1 MSLESVFSGL
11 TDAMTGAPVVALA
24 AAFAWGV
31 LSIVLSPCHLTSI
44 PLIVGYLQGGG
55 PVRPRRAAGLAVL
68 FAVGTLLSIA
78 LIGVLTAAAG
88 RMLGD
93 LGAWGNYAVA
103 VVFFVFGLH
112 LLDVLPMPEAWRP
125 APGQPGRGAVGAFL
139 FGFVFGV
146 ALGPCTFGFMAPV
159 LGVTF
164 SMAESAPAFAV
175 GVLLLFG
182 LGHCAVIALAG
193 VSGTWVQRWLDWQNG
208 TPGAKW
214 LRRTCGGL
222 VLAGGVYL
230 IMSTR

>member
-1 MSLESVFSGL
+1 MNLESVFSGL
-11 TDAMTGAPVVALA
+11 TDAMAGAPVVALA

-31 LSIVLSPCHLTSI
+31 LSIVLSPCHLASI

-55 PVRPRRAAGLAVL
+55 AVQPRRAAGLATL
-68 FAVGTLLSIA
+68 FAVGILLSIA
-78 LIGVLTAAAG
+78 LIGLLTAAAG

-112 LLDVLPMPEAWRP
+112 LLDVLPLPEAWRP
-125 APGQPGRGAVGAFL
+125 APGQPRRGALGAFL

-146 ALGPCTFGFMAPV
+146 ALGPGTFGFMAPV

-164 SMAESAPAFAV
+164 GLAQSAPVFAV

-182 LGHCAVIALAG
+182 LGHCTVIGLAG
-193 VSGTWVQRWLDWQNG
+193 VSSAWVQRWLDWQNG

-214 LRRTCGGL
+214 LRRACGVL
-222 VLAGGVYL
+222 VLLAGGWL
-230 IMSTR
+230 IYSTR